1 MHSQVVVLGGGPGG
15 YAAAFMAA
23 DLGLETTIVE
33 ADPRLGGTC
42 LLRGCIPSKAL
53 LHVAKVISEARE
65 MVEWGVEFPQPAV
78 AIDKIRAR
86 KEKVI
91 ATLTGGLAQLAKR
104 RKVKV
109 VNARGIFVDSQTL
122 QLEGG
127 DPATYSEERLT
138 FDHCILATGST
149 PAMPKMF
156 QIGSDRVMDSTGALA
171 LVDLPESLL
180 VVGGGY
186 IGLEMGS
193 VYAELGSKVSVVE
206 LLDGLLPGADRNLV
220 KPLEKRLREHFETI
234 MLSTK
239 VLAVKAA
246 GDKID
251 VDMEGPDGA
260 KFTNS
265 YDRVL
270 ISVGRRP
277 KSNGFGLENTKVTI
291 NDKGFV
297 TVDEEQRTSDPHIL
311 AIGDVAGEPMLAHKA
326 SHEGKVAA
334 EVLAGE
340 PAAFDKAAI
349 PAVVFTD
356 PEIAWAGL
364 TADQAKREGREVEI
378 AQYPWQASGRAIA
391 NGRTDGLTKLIV
403 DPATDRILGCG
414 IVGAGAGE
422 LIAEAVL
429 AIEMGCTARDLGE
442 TVHPHPTL
450 SETVGFSA
458 EAYLGTATEVYRPK
472 RKQTQEN

>member
-1 MHSQVVVLGGGPGG
+1 
-15 YAAAFMAA
+15 
-23 DLGLETTIVE
+23 
-33 ADPRLGGTC
+33 
-42 LLRGCIPSKAL
+42 
-53 LHVAKVISEARE
+53 VAKVISEVRDMA
-65 MVEWGVEFPQPAV
+65 EWGVEFSAPKVAV
-78 AIDKIRAR
+78 EKLRKR
-86 KEKVI
+86 KEQVI

-104 RKVKV
+104 RNVRV
-109 VNARGIFVDSQTL
+109 INARGVFVDSQTL

-127 DPATYSEERLT
+127 NPATYDEGRIT

-156 QIGSDRVMDSTGALA
+156 QIKSDRVMDSTGALE
-171 LVDLPESLL
+171 LVDIPESLL

-193 VYAELGSKVSVVE
+193 VYAELGTKVSVVE
-206 LLDGLLPGADRNLV
+206 LLDGLLPGADRDLV
-220 KPLEKRLREHFETI
+220 KPLEKRLRESFDTI

-239 VLAVKAA
+239 VLALK
-246 GDKID
+246 D
-251 VDMEGPDGA
+251 VGGKVEVEMEGPDGA
-260 KFTNS
+260 KFKNA

-270 ISVGRRP
+270 VSVGRRP
-277 KSNGFGLENTKVTI
+277 KSSGFGLENTKVKI
-291 NDKGFV
+291 DDKGFV
-297 TVDEEQRTSDPHIL
+297 EIDEQQRTSDPHIL

-356 PEIAWAGL
+356 PEIAWAGV
-364 TADQAKREGREVEI
+364 TADQAKREGREVAI
-378 AQYPWQASGRAIA
+378 SQYPWQASGRAIA
-391 NGRTDGLTKLIV
+391 NGRTDGMTKVIV
-403 DPATDRILGCG
+403 DPATDRVIGCG

-442 TVHPHPTL
+442 TIHPHPTL
-450 SETVGFSA
+450 SETVGFSS
-458 EAYLGTATEVYRPK
+458 EAYLGTATEIYRPR
-472 RKQTQEN
+472 RKQTQES